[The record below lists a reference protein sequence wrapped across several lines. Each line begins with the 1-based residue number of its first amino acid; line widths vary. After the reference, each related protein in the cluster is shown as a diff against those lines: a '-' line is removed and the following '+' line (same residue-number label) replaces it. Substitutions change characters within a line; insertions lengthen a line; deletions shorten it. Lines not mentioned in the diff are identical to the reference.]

1 MNKRKAPAYR
11 EDLTVGERTIET
23 MKPMIFSHSQYKVPV
38 LAYQEDAYPK
48 GIMVGKVAVAKAIG
62 TFIF

>member
-1 MNKRKAPAYR
+1 
-11 EDLTVGERTIET
+11 

-38 LAYQEDAYPK
+38 LAYREDAYLK

-62 TFIF
+62 TFLF

>member
-1 MNKRKAPAYR
+1 
-11 EDLTVGERTIET
+11 
-23 MKPMIFSHSQYKVPV
+23 MKPMIFSHSQYKVQA
-38 LAYQEDAYPK
+38 LAYPKDAYPN